1 MAESDASIKVY
12 VYDGQTYMGKFVA
25 DNKVSNP
32 VKITFTYEN
41 TTSTSAKLTWLLSP
55 VLPIVLA
62 VGDNVPVIQYAAGSI
77 IVLKN
82 AAGNDFDGTMIDANV
97 LTAYKSVTREA

>member
-1 MAESDASIKVY
+1 M
-12 VYDGQTYMGKFVA
+12 
-25 DNKVSNP
+25 
-32 VKITFTYEN
+32 
-41 TTSTSAKLTWLLSP
+41 
-55 VLPIVLA
+55 LPIVLA